1 MNTKNFKR
9 QVKNDNGLTLIELVA
24 AMAILAIILVP
35 LTMMSLRGIT
45 SYYHEQEKIELM
57 ESGQFALFKI
67 SKQIRLSDGI
77 ASTDSSSYVSASIS
91 GTEYK
96 YEYQSSTNELIE
108 YIGGSGTGNAIAE
121 NITGF
126 SPSLSGDLLSI
137 DLKLTGPKYGEI
149 VNLKTSIYLRNQ

>member
-1 MNTKNFKR
+1 
-9 QVKNDNGLTLIELVA
+9 
-24 AMAILAIILVP
+24 
-35 LTMMSLRGIT
+35 
-45 SYYHEQEKIELM
+45 M

>member
-1 MNTKNFKR
+1 MNTKNFK
-9 QVKNDNGLTLIELVA
+9 NTLNNNSGLTLIELVA
-24 AMAILAIILVP
+24 AIAIFAIIIVP
-35 LTMMSLRGIT
+35 LTMMSLRGIST
-45 SYYHEQEKIELM
+45 YYHEQEKIELM